1 MATIVKLIFWVVI
14 PGIIIY
20 FRAKKKFKTG
30 FAIGFVLTSLLLG
43 LLVSASMQVSPFD
56 AFINN
61 MNSNNYEQAE
71 KDLRVILQG
80 NPNDIRLIDET
91 KIINRVKYKRMKKK
105 LYDEYIE
112 IAETNLAEIP
122 VKEYG
127 DCKKIVKA
135 RKNNAAMDHALRML
149 HMAEAIGPE
158 KKELEKEI
166 IKKRDSLDKVLDV
179 MNERCM

>member
-14 PGIIIY
+14 PGVIIY

-43 LLVSASMQVSPFD
+43 LLVSASLQTSPFD
-56 AFINN
+56 TFIQH
-61 MNSNNYEQAE
+61 MNSNKYEQAE
-71 KDLRVILQG
+71 RDLRVILQG
-80 NPNDIRLIDET
+80 NPDDIRLIDES
-91 KIINRVKYKRMKKK
+91 KIINRVKYERMKKK
-105 LYDEYIE
+105 LYDEYVE
-112 IAETNLAEIP
+112 IAENNLAEIP
-122 VKEYG
+122 VKEYE

-149 HMAEAIGPE
+149 HMAESIGPE
-158 KKELEKEI
+158 KKELEEEI
-166 IKKRDSLDKVLDV
+166 IKKRDRLEKILDA